1 MDFYEKNPLTLR
13 KLLAKRQ
20 NPSAPIFKQQCSND
34 TNHPKNQ
41 MNLQKKATSRRRK
54 EQTLPPKSSFAQKT
68 SFSPINNFYNSTVDD
83 FYSNPSQDITS
94 KIVSDLF
101 TDPYEIIQKKVKTTS
116 IEHLPKK
123 TSFDEAKSES
133 DHSTTYD
140 THSEGSPNTDTRD
153 FLASPSLSSQNS
165 KDVTFLKLDEET
177 PLKIDNS
184 FQSLLGSDEEVFI
197 FAELRN
203 PEEKFNENF
212 LSCYDLLRG
221 KEKTR
226 CEFRHRL
233 RTPVGEQRSK
243 ECQKCSD
250 LLRKCQNFA
259 RDNGGRC
266 LNSKYEETISFVCGR
281 GHEWSVHH
289 RRFDAEWCAD
299 CAREEKEAL
308 KRKCEEE
315 RQRRERIEE
324 EFQRK
329 LFEEARRKAMEN
341 ILTHGMPL
349 DENIL
354 AFFQKID
361 LEVEKL
367 AKEEATKF
375 MSQEDASRNVTFQQT
390 LQVYKVLIM
399 PEDVLQKYMMSLNS
413 ETLKSEFRRM
423 AKLLHPDKN
432 KHPRA
437 GNAFQK
443 VHKVYEA
450 MVGRFE

>member
-20 NPSAPIFKQQCSND
+20 NPSAPIFKQQPSNGA
-34 TNHPKNQ
+34 NHPKNQ
-41 MNLQKKATSRRRK
+41 VNLQKKATSRRKK
-54 EQTLPPKSSFAQKT
+54 EQTLPPKSSFANKT
-68 SFSPINNFYNSTVDD
+68 SFSPKNTYNNCSVND
-83 FYSNPSQDITS
+83 FYSNPNQDITS

-101 TDPYEIIQKKVKTTS
+101 TDPYDTVQKKVKTTS
-116 IEHLPKK
+116 IEHVPKK
-123 TSFDEAKSES
+123 SSFDEEKSES
-133 DHSTTYD
+133 DHSTAYE
-140 THSEGSPNTDTRD
+140 THSEGSPSTEA
-153 FLASPSLSSQNS
+153 FLASPFMSAEPS
-165 KDVTFLKLDEET
+165 KEVTFLKLDEET

-184 FQSLLGSDEEVFI
+184 FPSLSSDEEVFI

-203 PEEKFNENF
+203 PEEKFDVNF

-233 RTPVGEQRSK
+233 RTPMGDQKSNG
-243 ECQKCSD
+243 CQKCAD
-250 LLRKCQNFA
+250 LLRKCQSFA
-259 RDNGGRC
+259 NEHGGRC
-266 LNSKYEETISFVCGR
+266 LNQKYEETISFICGK

-289 RRFDAEWCAD
+289 KRFDSEWCAD
-299 CAREEKEAL
+299 CAREEKEFL
-308 KRKCEEE
+308 KKKCEEE
-315 RQRRERIEE
+315 RQRREKLEE
-324 EFQRK
+324 ELQRK
-329 LFEEARRKAMEN
+329 LFDEARRKAFEN
-341 ILTHGMPL
+341 VSTPGVPL

-367 AKEEATKF
+367 AKEEANKF
-375 MSQEDASRNVTFQQT
+375 MANKEMSQNVTFQQT

-399 PEDVLQKYMMSLNS
+399 PEDALQKYMMSLNN
-413 ETLKSEFRRM
+413 EVLKSEFRRM

-450 MVGRFE
+450 VVGRFE